1 MFNSYLIDSNILI
14 GFLNGDK
21 NIAKWILDRK
31 KDKDSLYISFI
42 TSIELLSLKSL
53 KDSDVDKILDFI
65 SNFNEINATPDI
77 IKLSAILRRKNLLK
91 LGDAIITAT
100 AIYRKSILVTND
112 KILAKKVSKFIE
124 VISI

>member
-65 SNFNEINATPDI
+65 SNFNEINATSDI
-77 IKLSAILRRKNLLK
+77 VKLSATLRRKNLLK